1 MFSNYPL
8 YRHAQGVRLELIN
21 LRKIS
26 QKTPN
31 FEFEI
36 ILADSCLGLLSC
48 LGQRRQ
54 HNPHKECDYRY
65 YDKKFN

>member
-31 FEFEI
+31 FEKI
-36 ILADSCLGLLSC
+36 RIYGR
-48 LGQRRQ
+48 G
-54 HNPHKECDYRY
+54 KEHTIFAEGKDI
-65 YDKKFN
+65 